1 MAAIALVDV
10 DAADLDAGVPLDVG
24 DGAVQRVAVERIAVQ
39 RLGVQDELAA
49 LGLVDGDSRTV
60 RGGLHPRY
68 VGKLLHK
75 LGFSHI
81 TARPRHPAQDER
93 IVEAFKNVWPAPGSR
108 LLADQ
113 SASTYAASR
122 RRLRP

>member
-1 MAAIALVDV
+1 MNAGGHSRVVVAAIALVDV
-10 DAADLDAGVPLDVG
+10 DAPDLDAGVPLDVG

-93 IVEAFKNVWPAPGSR
+93 IVEAFKKTSR
-108 LLADQ
+108 
-113 SASTYAASR
+113 TR
-122 RRLRP
+122 